1 MWDAW
6 AWSAESVDHSSFEQI
21 LTDYG
26 DLVKAGCK
34 SVAVFAGVKGED
46 RWYEC
51 GDIAAKV
58 WTHVRLLAGVVL
70 LVTFAGISEASRKD
84 LHEFVY

>member
-1 MWDAW
+1 M
-6 AWSAESVDHSSFEQI
+6 
-21 LTDYG
+21 
-26 DLVKAGCK
+26 
-34 SVAVFAGVKGED
+34 AVFAGVKGED